1 MPSRCVISAQE
12 APRDLFPLAASDPT
26 DSEET
31 GEASA
36 RPPAEDPAPATV
48 TPPRLVALDA
58 FRGLTIFGMLLVN
71 NIALDWHTPR
81 QLMHAPWNGGVH
93 FADLVFP
100 WFLLIVGVAIPY
112 AWASHRGKGWG
123 HGRYLLKALTRA
135 VALVGIGCL
144 IDSSIARMPLFDLD
158 VLQLIG
164 LAYFVGAAVAMCLP
178 VVPRLALAAVFLL
191 AHWYV
196 IRHVPVPGMPT
207 GTFEPNRNVIAY
219 VNRRYLG
226 PYHLAGLISVVP
238 ASALVLIGTGFGDLL
253 RAERFTRLKRF
264 LLVMASGAALM
275 LLGSVW
281 SRSLPFNKPVWTGS
295 YILFCGG
302 FGALLLGILYGL
314 LDVKKADE
322 RWKLWALPL
331 VIFGSNAIVAYVTPI
346 LVKLYILRVW
356 TWPGTHVP
364 LEQAFLH
371 SAVRRWGPVNGGWH
385 YTLGYIIVWWLVLAI
400 LYRRKIF
407 LRV

>member
-1 MPSRCVISAQE
+1 MSALELSQPFPS
-12 APRDLFPLAASDPT
+12 DDPEQT
-26 DSEET
+26 LIEPPP
-31 GEASA
+31 
-36 RPPAEDPAPATV
+36 PPAEAPAPASGAT
-48 TPPRLVALDA
+48 PRLMTLDA

-71 NIALDWHTPR
+71 NIALDWHTPP

-112 AWASHRGKGWG
+112 AWASHRKKGWG
-123 HGRYLLKALTRA
+123 YGRYLLKAVSRA
-135 VALVGIGCL
+135 IALVALGCL
-144 IDSSIARMPLFDLD
+144 IDSSIAKRPLFDLD

-164 LAYFVGAAVAMCLP
+164 LSYLVAAAIAMALP
-178 VVPRLALAAVFLL
+178 VLPRLAAAAAFLL
-191 AHWYV
+191 GHWYV

-207 GTFEPNRNVIAY
+207 GTFEPTRNVIAY
-219 VNRRYLG
+219 VNQHYLSSW
-226 PYHLAGLISVVP
+226 HLAGLISVVP
-238 ASALVLIGTGFGDLL
+238 ASALVLIGTGYGDLL
-253 RAERFTRLKRF
+253 RWERFAPFKRF
-264 LLVMASGAALM
+264 LFVMASGAALT
-275 LLGSVW
+275 LLGW
-281 SRSLPFNKPVWTGS
+281 LWHFSLPFNKPLWTAS
-295 YILFCGG
+295 YILYTGG
-302 FGALLLGILYGL
+302 LGALLLGTLYVL
-314 LDVKKADE
+314 LDVKNTTGF
-322 RWKLWALPL
+322 WKVWALPL

-371 SAVRRWGPVNGGWH
+371 SAVRRWGTVNGGWH
-385 YTLGYIIVWWLVLAI
+385 YTLAYIGIWWLVLVI